1 MLGKLDLFGNVEN
14 DVEQIGIFGY
24 FNSNIVLS
32 ESMSGISA
40 GDLDSDGLDE
50 IIFLS
55 DYAIDVKNENGTSCD
70 NFPVEISA
78 ENTVLIANIIDINQN
93 QVELIF
99 RENNSI
105 IILSNSGEII
115 ERIASES
122 NQPLRLVPWGEKI
135 ALIDGRRL
143 ILFEYDDQ
151 RTFWTS
157 TFGTDWNYPM
167 PSLNSYHEQNELV
180 YDGKLEYFYNYPN
193 PVRNGNTNFRFF
205 FKDSSMNP
213 MIKIYSVEG
222 TLLEVV
228 VPLSFNFSPNEFNEI
243 EVNFD
248 KYHTGVY
255 FAEIL
260 NEEKSLGFTKVAII
274 R

>member
-1 MLGKLDLFGNVEN
+1 M
-14 DVEQIGIFGY
+14 
-24 FNSNIVLS
+24 
-32 ESMSGISA
+32 
-40 GDLDSDGLDE
+40 
-50 IIFLS
+50 
-55 DYAIDVKNENGTSCD
+55 
-70 NFPVEISA
+70 
-78 ENTVLIANIIDINQN
+78 
-93 QVELIF
+93 ELIF

-143 ILFEYDDQ
+143 ILFEYDNQ